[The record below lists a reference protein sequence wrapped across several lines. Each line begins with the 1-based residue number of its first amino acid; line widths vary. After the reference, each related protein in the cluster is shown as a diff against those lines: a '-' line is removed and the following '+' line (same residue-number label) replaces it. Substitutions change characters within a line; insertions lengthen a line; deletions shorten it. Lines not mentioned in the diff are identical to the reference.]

1 MLFGGDKERAK
12 EYLEHISRQFG
23 TTAMDHWTDADAFD
37 IRNAIAIITDKDFG
51 WSTEIPGN
59 SCVAWK
65 CFISRHSEHYM
76 KAETFL
82 VDVNVFYHDH
92 VQVRTPKDP
101 IFREFHY
108 LTEEEEGFWPEEP
121 ITLYKVIEPPYTN
134 MRALIQKSK
143 VNEEK

>member
-12 EYLEHISRQFG
+12 EYLEHISRRFG
-23 TTAMDHWTDADAFD
+23 TTAMDNWTATDALEF
-37 IRNAIAIITDKDFG
+37 RNAIAILTDKDYV
-51 WSTEIPGN
+51 WSTEIPSS

-65 CFISRHSEHYM
+65 CVISRHAENTM

-82 VDVNVFYHDH
+82 VVVGLLC
-92 VQVRTPKDP
+92 KDP

-134 MRALIQKSK
+134 MQALIQKSK
-143 VNEEK
+143 VKEENDD